1 MIVEN
6 ELYAGN
12 MSVAGVVVVLV
23 TTSVTFAVAHVAE
36 WGMYP
41 ISLALET
48 TLDRLLAE
56 SKKDSLTAKFVY
68 RAL

>member
-1 MIVEN
+1 MN
-6 ELYAGN
+6 EAWAQLESGLGDDV
-12 MSVAGVVVVLV
+12 VAD
-23 TTSVTFAVAHVAE
+23 TTILTVAVDPVAE
-36 WGMYP
+36 CGTYP